1 MTSLQKTNGSVSVQD
16 VLCWSTRSESKI
28 LFWYQLMSWFL
39 KLPCHS
45 HFKWWS
51 YVCWLSYI
59 YLLNLRVKVISLC
72 DHSSKIAVL
81 CTGAKHLKAFFYYFF
96 KILFVFYRVI
106 LVAVSL
112 SNFPVYILSVACW
125 WKKLIFLS
133 TWKQSASVNRKPVI
147 SAKSKSAWTKWRY
160 LCIAQ

>member
-1 MTSLQKTNGSVSVQD
+1 MQD
-16 VLCWSTRSESKI
+16 VLCWSTRSESKV

-39 KLPCHS
+39 KCPCHS

-59 YLLNLRVKVISLC
+59 YLLSLRVKVISLC
-72 DHSSKIAVL
+72 YHSNKIAVL
-81 CTGAKHLKAFFYYFF
+81 CTSAKHLKAFFYYFF